1 MARHTLRHPETENAT
16 ESRVVLNQLQG
27 VVRRVVGTADGV
39 DEGVVLEYA
48 ATYPKIWGLPYICRN
63 IPQNKGV
70 TLSAFDNFEFDN
82 RNHHF

>member
-39 DEGVVLEYA
+39 DEGVVQLDQA
-48 ATYPKIWGLPYICRN
+48 CRHGN
-63 IPQNKGV
+63 TPFK
-70 TLSAFDNFEFDN
+70 
-82 RNHHF
+82 